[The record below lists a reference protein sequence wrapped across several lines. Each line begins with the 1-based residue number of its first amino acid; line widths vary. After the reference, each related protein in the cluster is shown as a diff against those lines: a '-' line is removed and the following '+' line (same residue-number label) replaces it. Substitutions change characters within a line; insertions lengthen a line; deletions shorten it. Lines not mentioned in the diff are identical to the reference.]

1 MLKLW
6 FCICF
11 TETCDFPA
19 RNIGDGYCDDDANN
33 EACKFDKGDCCLLD
47 SQSKQ
52 YCKECMCKENK
63 TKKAED
69 SKYTGE
75 NCGRRPGERNT
86 ISFTSGPAVSPRKVN
101 TLYRFDAIWLLS
113 LLVSGAFLI

>member
-1 MLKLW
+1 M
-6 FCICF
+6 
-11 TETCDFPA
+11 A
-19 RNIGDGYCDDDANN
+19 RNLGDDYCDDEANN
-33 EACKFDKGDCCLLD
+33 EACEFDKGDCCLLD

-101 TLYRFDAIWLLS
+101 TLYRFDANWF
-113 LLVSGAFLI
+113 LVPGNTVNF